1 MARTEIRIISN
12 IIGLDGA
19 SGKGLKVKLIPYPK
33 EDIGVFSIFRLFLK
47 SFSCDYIILN
57 FNSFDFFVLAFFKLI
72 FFFNRC
78 RLVTLDL
85 FLLQP
90 ENLKE
95 KINRLIKILLLRRA
109 YRFLVYSRN
118 NKGYEI
124 HYRIPGEKFV
134 YVPYKVNALNLIQK
148 TATADAGYIFCGG
161 KSRRDFNALFDA
173 VRENR
178 LPVKIVTVDNR
189 ELQRHG
195 SFLDEKAAPEN
206 VEIVR
211 HDGSVG
217 RFVEIMANSRM
228 VVIPIKKDI
237 ITQAG
242 IAVYLMAMALKKC
255 VIISSGPGVDD
266 VLPEGAAVIVP
277 PGNVAALR
285 QAMERIYQ
293 DQAERERVTRAGYDY
308 AMSLKGI
315 ISMQEAIENFIYDDY
330 IALRRLRLPQNS

>member
-1 MARTEIRIISN
+1 MATTEIKIISN
-12 IIGLDGA
+12 IIGLEGA

-33 EDIGVFSIFRLFLK
+33 EEIGVFSIFRLFLK

-85 FLLQP
+85 FLIQP
-90 ENLKE
+90 ENFKE
-95 KINRLIKILLLRRA
+95 RFSRLIKILLLKKA

-118 NKGYEI
+118 NEGYEI

-134 YVPYKVNALNLIQK
+134 YVPYKVNALSLIQR
-148 TATADAGYIFCGG
+148 TATTDDGYIFCGG

-173 VRENR
+173 VRDNR

-195 SFLDEKAAPEN
+195 SFLDEKEAPEN

-211 HDGSVG
+211 HDGTVEK
-217 RFVEIMANSRM
+217 FVEIMAGARM

-277 PGNVAALR
+277 PGDVMALR
-285 QAMERIYQ
+285 CALERLYHNA
-293 DQAERERVTRAGYDY
+293 AERERRAVAGYNY
-308 AMSLKGI
+308 AASLKGI
-315 ISMQEAIENFIYDDY
+315 ISMQDALENFIYDDFT
-330 IALRRLRLPQNS
+330 AWKVSKK